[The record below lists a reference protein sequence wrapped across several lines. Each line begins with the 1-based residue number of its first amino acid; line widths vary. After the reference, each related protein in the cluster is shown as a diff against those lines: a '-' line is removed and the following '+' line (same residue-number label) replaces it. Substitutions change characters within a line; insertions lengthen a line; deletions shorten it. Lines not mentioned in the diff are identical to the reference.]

1 MANKHIQP
9 ERPQNVQEYIIPV
22 ILISIPAG
30 WKATL
35 VHLTFIEMPARTTNG
50 ECKLFYS
57 FFSKRTK
64 MLATSN
70 KKPQGPAFDSPLG
83 HSENAMSAATKICFE
98 LAQAF

>member
-1 MANKHIQP
+1 MAHKHIQP

-22 ILISIPAG
+22 IPTG

-35 VHLTFIEMPARTTNG
+35 VHLTFIQTPARTANG
-50 ECKLFYS
+50 ECKLFYRF

-70 KKPQGPAFDSPLG
+70 KKPQGPAFDSHLG